1 MFRLYYF
8 GLVYLFYFGAPRH
21 MLSNTDTYAD
31 LHTSSDQVRSSIQ
44 IHKSVYIYL
53 WFEFGT
59 LNNTIIFVRPVP
71 DINILLVESSTVV
84 SGFYFPSPGCNTAG
98 IPHHTS

>member
-1 MFRLYYF
+1 MSYF
-8 GLVYLFYFGAPRH
+8 GLGYLFFSGAPSH
-21 MLSNTDTYAD
+21 ISIDTATYAD